1 MVSQNKKFVFGSIL
15 LVLLTLVIY
24 YAYLSYQWKYP
35 NLAMRLPESDI
46 VFFDAAGYRLGF
58 LEIDTSNISY
68 VALDFAQR
76 QESFKNGPLA
86 SDALGEYLSMKISQY
101 NPNAGVPILF
111 DIDGNVIWCNNF
123 EFPGFGSRAI
133 IQADQRVLLSL
144 YEPYGQDQ
152 IVEFNMRTCQIEAI
166 LYVST
171 LEYDKAVEIE
181 DFAISP
187 TGWLAVVQPDPVV
200 FFTTIVISP
209 AGQTEEK
216 IPGARCPAWSH
227 DGQHFAYVKDDGVF
241 VTDSKGRNA
250 NQVSPY
256 SSLTQCVSWHWTKN
270 YLLFQVDHALKI
282 LDVGSGQSIEIMTED
297 VIPSYPIWRPAD
309 WDFLGQ

>member
-1 MVSQNKKFVFGSIL
+1 MASQNQKFVFGSIL
-15 LVLLTLVIY
+15 LVMLTLVLY

-35 NLAMRLPESDI
+35 NLAMHLPESDI
-46 VFFDAAGYRLGF
+46 VFFDAASHQLGF

-68 VALDFAQR
+68 IVLDFAQR
-76 QESFKNGPLA
+76 RTSFKNGPLA
-86 SDALGEYLSMKISQY
+86 SDALGEYLSIKISHY
-101 NPNAGVPILF
+101 NPNAGVPIL
-111 DIDGNVIWCNNF
+111 IDVEGNVIWCNNF
-123 EFPGFGSRAI
+123 EFPGFRGRAI

-144 YEPYGQDQ
+144 YQPYEQDQ
-152 IVEFNMRTCQIEAI
+152 IVEFNMRTCQIESI

-171 LEYDKAVEIE
+171 LEYDKTVEIE

-187 TGWLAVVQPDPVV
+187 TGWLAVVQPDPVA

-209 AGQTEEK
+209 AGQFEEK
-216 IPGARCPAWSH
+216 ISGARCPAWSH
-227 DGQHFAYVKDDGVF
+227 DGQHFAYVTDDGVF

-256 SSLTQCVSWHWTKN
+256 SSSTQCISWHWTKN

-282 LDVGSGQSIEIMTED
+282 LDMGSGKSIEIGSEG
-297 VIPSYPIWRPAD
+297 VIPGYPIWRPTD
-309 WDFLGQ
+309 WEFPDQ